1 MAVRSSHLLLVA
13 VALSILV
20 ATACADKYAPV
31 VLSSNLFGS
40 NEIPKNNTKVARD
53 AVGDMQ
59 GRATMQLTIYGDGKG
74 AYTWLTFVARVAL
87 LQGEMPPTKTHI
99 HAGAKGM
106 NGDLLVNLP
115 CVYKQ
120 YKQRNYWRCA
130 GSLGKA
136 AGESTP
142 ELQAALKSIV
152 AAPRMFYGNIHT
164 MKYAD
169 GAVRGQLK
177 KKGASA

>member
-1 MAVRSSHLLLVA
+1 MAVRSSHVLLVA
-13 VALSILV
+13 AALSLLV
-20 ATACADKYAPV
+20 ATVYAGSYAPV
-31 VLSSNLFGS
+31 VVSANLFGR

-59 GRATMQLTIYGDGKG
+59 GRAKMLLTIHGDGKG
-74 AYTWLTFVARVAL
+74 AYTWLNFVARVAL
-87 LQGEMPPTKTHI
+87 LQGDMPPIKTHV
-99 HAGAKGM
+99 HAGAKGK

-115 CVYKQ
+115 CEYKQ
-120 YKQRNYWRCA
+120 YKKRNYWRCA
-130 GSLGKA
+130 SSLGKA

-142 ELQAALKSIV
+142 ELQAALKAIV
-152 AAPRMFYGNIHT
+152 AAPNQFYGNIHT
-164 MKYAD
+164 KKYPD